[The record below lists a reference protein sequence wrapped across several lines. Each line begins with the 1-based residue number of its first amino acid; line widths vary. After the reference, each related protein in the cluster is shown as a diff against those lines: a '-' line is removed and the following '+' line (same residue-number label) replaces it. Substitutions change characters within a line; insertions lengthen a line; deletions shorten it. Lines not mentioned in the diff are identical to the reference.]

1 MTTTPSNRIRLLI
14 VDDHPVVRDGL
25 VSILHEG
32 EPDLEVV
39 GEAGDGKEAVVSW
52 RNLRP
57 TVTIMDLQ
65 LPGQTGVE
73 AVQAIRRED
82 PDARILVLTT
92 FDGDADI
99 QRALEAGARGYLLK
113 SVRRATL
120 IEAVRAV
127 AAGQR
132 YLPPAT
138 AARLVEAMEAE
149 RLTPRELD
157 VLKLLAEGQR
167 NREIAEVLGLA
178 EPTVK
183 IHVNNLL
190 RKLQAKDRTEA
201 TVIALKRGL
210 IHLPQ

>member
-1 MTTTPSNRIRLLI
+1 MTSEPIRLLI

-25 VSILHEG
+25 VAVLHQA

-39 GEAGDGKEAVVSW
+39 GEAGDGREAVTRW
-52 RNLRP
+52 RELRP

-65 LPGQTGVE
+65 LPGQSGVE
-73 AVQAIRRED
+73 AIQAIRRED

-113 SVRRATL
+113 SVRRPVL
-120 IEAVRAV
+120 LEAVRAV

-132 YLPPAT
+132 YLPPST
-138 AARLVEAMEAE
+138 SARLVEAMESE
-149 RLTPRELD
+149 KLTARELD
-157 VLKLLAEGQR
+157 VLAFLAQGLR
-167 NREIAEVLGLA
+167 NREIAEELGLA

-190 RKLQAKDRTEA
+190 RKLQVKDRTEA
-201 TVIALKRGL
+201 AVVALRRGL
-210 IHLPQ
+210 VHLKP

>member
-1 MTTTPSNRIRLLI
+1 MTTETIRMLI

-25 VSILHEG
+25 VAILHQA
-32 EPDLEVV
+32 EPDLEVA
-39 GEAGDGKEAVVSW
+39 GEAGDGREAVTRW
-52 RNLRP
+52 RELRP

-65 LPGQTGVE
+65 LPGHSGVE
-73 AVQAIRRED
+73 AIQAIRRED

-113 SVRRATL
+113 SVRRAVL
-120 IEAVRAV
+120 LEAVRAV

-132 YLPPAT
+132 YLPPST
-138 AARLVEAMEAE
+138 SARLVEAMESE
-149 RLTPRELD
+149 KLTARELD
-157 VLKLLAEGQR
+157 VLTFLAQGLR
-167 NREIAEVLGLA
+167 NREIAEELGLA

-190 RKLQAKDRTEA
+190 RKLQVKDRTEA
-201 TVIALKRGL
+201 AVVALRRGL
-210 IHLPQ
+210 VHLK

>member
-1 MTTTPSNRIRLLI
+1 MTPEPTAVLRLLI

-25 VSILHEG
+25 VAILHQG

-39 GEAGDGKEAVVSW
+39 GEAGDGLEAVATW
-52 RNLRP
+52 RKVHP

-65 LPGQTGVE
+65 LPGQSGVE
-73 AVQAIRRED
+73 AIKAIRRED

-113 SVRRATL
+113 SVRRAIL

-138 AARLVEAMEAE
+138 AARLVEGMESE
-149 RLTPRELD
+149 KLTAREMD
-157 VLKLLAEGQR
+157 VLKLLAQGQR
-167 NREIAEVLGLA
+167 NREIADELGLA

-201 TVIALKRGL
+201 AMIGLKRGI
-210 IHLPQ
+210 IHLQ

>member
-1 MTTTPSNRIRLLI
+1 MTMTSPEMIRLLI
-14 VDDHPVVRDGL
+14 VDDHPIVRDGL
-25 VSILHEG
+25 VAILHEG

-39 GEAGDGKEAVVSW
+39 GEAGDGKEAVTAW
-52 RNLRP
+52 RTLRP

-73 AVQAIRRED
+73 AIQAIRRED
-82 PDARILVLTT
+82 PEARILVLTT

-113 SVRRATL
+113 SVRRASL
-120 IEAVRAV
+120 IEAVREV
-127 AAGQR
+127 AAGRR
-132 YLPPAT
+132 YLPPTT
-138 AARLVEAMEAE
+138 AARLVEAMESE
-149 RLTPRELD
+149 RLTAREFD
-157 VLKLLAEGQR
+157 VLRLLAQGER
-167 NREIAEVLGLA
+167 NREIADSLGLA

-201 TVIALKRGL
+201 AMIALKRGL
-210 IHLPQ
+210 IHLGS

>member
-1 MTTTPSNRIRLLI
+1 MTSTPIDRIRLLI

-39 GEAGDGKEAVVSW
+39 GESGDGKEAVSAW

-65 LPGQTGVE
+65 LPGQSGVE

-120 IEAVRAV
+120 IEAIRAV

-138 AARLVEAMEAE
+138 AARLVEAMESE

-157 VLKLLAEGQR
+157 VLRLLAEGQR
-167 NREIAEVLGLA
+167 NREIGETLGLA
-178 EPTVK
+178 EATVK

-190 RKLQAKDRTEA
+190 RKLEAKDRTEA

-210 IHLPQ
+210 IHLGS

>member
-1 MTTTPSNRIRLLI
+1 MTTPPTERIRLLI

-39 GEAGDGKEAVVSW
+39 GEAGNGKEAVATW
-52 RNLRP
+52 RSLRP

-73 AVQAIRRED
+73 AIQAIRRED

-113 SVRRATL
+113 SVRRVTL
-120 IEAVRAV
+120 IEAIRAV
-127 AAGQR
+127 ASGQR

-138 AARLVEAMEAE
+138 AARLVEAMESE
-149 RLTPRELD
+149 RLTPREVD

-167 NREIAEVLGLA
+167 NREIAEALGLA

-190 RKLQAKDRTEA
+190 RKLEAKDRTEA
-201 TVIALKRGL
+201 AIIALKRGL
-210 IHLPQ
+210 IHLGT

>member
-1 MTTTPSNRIRLLI
+1 MIEPADRIRLLI

-25 VSILHEG
+25 AAILHQG

-39 GEAGDGKEAVVSW
+39 GEAGDGREAVTLW
-52 RNLRP
+52 RQLRP

-73 AVQAIRRED
+73 ATLAIRRED
-82 PDARILVLTT
+82 PEARILVLTT

-127 AAGQR
+127 ASGQR

-157 VLKLLAEGQR
+157 VLALLGKGLR
-167 NREIAEVLGLA
+167 NREIAEALHLA
-178 EPTVK
+178 EPTIK

-190 RKLQAKDRTEA
+190 RKLQVKDRTEA
-201 TVIALKRGL
+201 AVVALRRGL
-210 IHLPQ
+210 IHLAP

>member
-1 MTTTPSNRIRLLI
+1 MTPEPDPIRLLI

-25 VSILHEG
+25 VAILHQG

-39 GEAGDGKEAVVSW
+39 GEAGEGREAVTRW
-52 RNLRP
+52 RELRP

-65 LPGQTGVE
+65 LPGQSGVE
-73 AVQAIRRED
+73 AITAIRRED
-82 PDARILVLTT
+82 PEARVLVLTT

-113 SVRRATL
+113 NVRRATL

-138 AARLVEAMEAE
+138 AARLVEAMESE
-149 RLTPRELD
+149 RLTARELD
-157 VLKLLAEGQR
+157 VLALLAKGMR
-167 NREIAEVLGLA
+167 NREIAEELRLA
-178 EPTVK
+178 EPTIK

-190 RKLQAKDRTEA
+190 RKLQVKDRTEA
-201 TVIALKRGL
+201 AVVALRRGL
-210 IHLPQ
+210 IHLEP